1 MLNRLGLC
9 PTSSPFNVALKMFH
23 SYYLKRK
30 LIAHTFMALRYYSL
44 SVVVEAS
51 YFSLFIAFQCRHP
64 IFRPLPCLSLLVI
77 LFTNSKADYLWFMM
91 ITTFVYLICFHR
103 SFSTTMSSC
112 IFILSRSHFYIL
124 FLFKCEKFQKYF
136 CLLLLSNVR
145 LNEIKWKIQF
155 QSYTKKT

>member
-9 PTSSPFNVALKMFH
+9 PTSSPFNAALKMFH

-30 LIAHTFMALRYYSL
+30 LIAHTFMALRYYIRCRWWKLPISL
-44 SVVVEAS
+44 
-51 YFSLFIAFQCRHP
+51 SLFIAFQCRHP

-112 IFILSRSHFYIL
+112 IFISTF
-124 FLFKCEKFQKYF
+124 FLLLKCEKFLKYF
-136 CLLLLSNVR
+136 FCLLLSNVR

-155 QSYTKKT
+155 QSYTNTNK